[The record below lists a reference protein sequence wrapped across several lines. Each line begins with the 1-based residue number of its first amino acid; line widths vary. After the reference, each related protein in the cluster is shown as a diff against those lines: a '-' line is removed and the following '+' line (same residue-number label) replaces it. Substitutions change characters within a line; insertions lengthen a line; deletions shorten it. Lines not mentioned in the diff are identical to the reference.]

1 MLLTIYLVRNYS
13 LDNPRFIPPIN
24 CTIMSKSSTYF
35 IHRVRNLAL
44 LVIFVSSQG
53 CYQYRVL
60 NTNNDPSTEYQKTV
74 MWSYAWGLVNKP
86 KDFHV
91 PNCTNSNAVDEVV
104 FKKKFS
110 HTALTLFTLGVVSPI
125 EVKWR
130 CHKPCQ
136 RVGGL

>member
-1 MLLTIYLVRNYS
+1 MKVRF
-13 LDNPRFIPPIN
+13 FI
-24 CTIMSKSSTYF
+24 CSG
-35 IHRVRNLAL
+35 RNLL
-44 LVIFVSSQG
+44 LASIIVSSQS

-60 NTNNDPSTEYQKTV
+60 NTNNDPSTEYQKKV

-91 PNCTNSNAVDEVV
+91 PNCTASNAIDEVQ
-104 FKKKFS
+104 FSKKFS
-110 HTALTLFTLGVVSPI
+110 HSVLTAVTLGIVSPVQ
-125 EVKWR
+125 VKWK

>member
-1 MLLTIYLVRNYS
+1 MTSINPTKPARNVLLAC
-13 LDNPRFIPPIN
+13 F
-24 CTIMSKSSTYF
+24 
-35 IHRVRNLAL
+35 
-44 LVIFVSSQG
+44 FVLTQG

-60 NTNNDPSTEYQKTV
+60 NTNNDPSTEYQQSV

-86 KDFHV
+86 KDLHV
-91 PNCTNSNAVDEVV
+91 PNCGTSNAIDEVL

-110 HTALTLFTLGVVSPI
+110 HTVLTLLTLGIVSPV

-136 RVGGL
+136 RVGGI

>member
-1 MLLTIYLVRNYS
+1 MYPPFTIL
-13 LDNPRFIPPIN
+13 
-24 CTIMSKSSTYF
+24 
-35 IHRVRNLAL
+35 HQGRNLL
-44 LVIFVSSQG
+44 LAAIVISTQS

-60 NTNNDPSTEYQKTV
+60 NTNNDPATEYQKTI

-91 PNCTNSNAVDEVV
+91 PNCTNSNAIDEVL

-110 HTALTLFTLGVVSPI
+110 HSALTFLTLGIVSPVEI
-125 EVKWR
+125 KWR

-136 RVGGL
+136 RVGGI

>member
-1 MLLTIYLVRNYS
+1 MRIT
-13 LDNPRFIPPIN
+13 
-24 CTIMSKSSTYF
+24 TSSFTQQS
-35 IHRVRNLAL
+35 RNLL
-44 LVIFVSSQG
+44 FVVIVFSTQS

-60 NTNNDPSTEYQKTV
+60 NTNNDPATEYQKTI

-86 KDFHV
+86 KDFHI
-91 PNCTNSNAVDEVV
+91 PNCTNNNAVDEVL
-104 FKKKFS
+104 FKKNFG
-110 HTALTLFTLGVVSPI
+110 HTVLTLFTLGIVSPV

>member
-1 MLLTIYLVRNYS
+1 MYITTTHAMRRS
-13 LDNPRFIPPIN
+13 
-24 CTIMSKSSTYF
+24 
-35 IHRVRNLAL
+35 RNLL
-44 LVIFVSSQG
+44 LAVMAVSIQS

-86 KDFHV
+86 KDFHI
-91 PNCTNSNAVDEVV
+91 PNCNTSNAVDEVI
-104 FKKKFS
+104 FKKKFGHS
-110 HTALTLFTLGVVSPI
+110 VLTLFTLGIVSPV

-136 RVGGL
+136 RVGGI

>member
-1 MLLTIYLVRNYS
+1 MRMTFTS
-13 LDNPRFIPPIN
+13 L
-24 CTIMSKSSTYF
+24 
-35 IHRVRNLAL
+35 IHPGRNLLIL
-44 LVIFVSSQG
+44 LIVAVLVSTQS

-60 NTNNDPSTEYQKTV
+60 NTNNDPSTEYQTTV

-91 PNCTNSNAVDEVV
+91 PNCGTSNAIDEVL
-104 FKKKFS
+104 FKKKFG
-110 HTALTLFTLGVVSPI
+110 HTVLTLFTLGIVSPV

-136 RVGGL
+136 RVGGI

>member
-1 MLLTIYLVRNYS
+1 MHMTITS
-13 LDNPRFIPPIN
+13 LMRPG
-24 CTIMSKSSTYF
+24 
-35 IHRVRNLAL
+35 RNLLIAVV
-44 LVIFVSSQG
+44 LVSTQS

-86 KDFHV
+86 KDFHI
-91 PNCTNSNAVDEVV
+91 PNCSTSNAIDEVLY
-104 FKKKFS
+104 KKKFS
-110 HTALTLFTLGVVSPI
+110 HTVLTLFTLGIVSPV

-136 RVGGL
+136 RVGGI

>member
-1 MLLTIYLVRNYS
+1 MHMTS
-13 LDNPRFIPPIN
+13 
-24 CTIMSKSSTYF
+24 TSSM
-35 IHRVRNLAL
+35 RPVKNL
-44 LVIFVSSQG
+44 LVAIILVSTQS

-86 KDFHV
+86 KDFHI
-91 PNCTNSNAVDEVV
+91 PNCTTSNAIDEVLYT
-104 FKKKFS
+104 KKFG
-110 HTALTLFTLGVVSPI
+110 HTVLTLITLGIVSPI

-136 RVGGL
+136 RVGGI